1 MNYDSLP
8 FMLSILAVN
17 LVIAT
22 GLLLALRMLKGIL
35 ANVDTTHEL
44 AEKDNAAFGIALA
57 GGIIALTI
65 MMTGAISG
73 EASDTILQEVISVLL
88 YGLMGLVALAAGRL
102 INERLIFHR
111 FSLKEQIHNKN
122 MAAGIVEAANMIAM
136 AIIIRAAM
144 IWVETDGL
152 DGLIPV
158 ALIFLASQLILL
170 AVTRIRSQIYK
181 KRHDGKRLQTALEN
195 GNAALAMRYL
205 GNVVG
210 AALAVNSAAGI
221 VAYHAS
227 AIYISVATWLAV
239 GSVLVA
245 GLFILSLMV
254 RKAVLNGIDVV
265 EEVDDQN
272 NMGVA
277 AIEASIFIAVGFIL
291 SGLFG

>member
-44 AEKDNAAFGIALA
+44 AQKDNAAFGIALA

-73 EASDTILQEVISVLL
+73 EASDTILQEVMSVLL
-88 YGLMGLVALAAGRL
+88 YGLMGLIALAVGRV
-102 INERLIFHR
+102 INERLIFNR

-245 GLFILSLMV
+245 GLFILSLLV
-254 RKAVLNGIDVV
+254 RKAVLNGINVV
-265 EEVDDQN
+265 EEVDSQN

-291 SGLFG
+291 SGLFT